1 MKIAVISDIHSNLE
15 ALEVVLK
22 KIENEKADKIYC
34 LGDIVGYGP
43 NPNECVNLIRSVA
56 DKVVMGN
63 HDSAVVNQTDILLFN
78 AYARE
83 ATEWTRRVITDDN
96 YEYIVELPLKKS
108 VNDLLLVH
116 STPLIPED
124 WNYILT
130 QYGADKQFNFFSEKV
145 CFVGHSHRSEVFKS
159 IDDRMI
165 INSGSVGQPRDGNP
179 EACFVIYDTE
189 TYEYKFHRKMY
200 DVKATFKKIVKVGL
214 NEFLGER
221 LLVGR

>member
-22 KIENEKADKIYC
+22 KIEIEKADKIYC

-83 ATEWTRRVITDDN
+83 ATEWTRRIITDDN
-96 YEYIVELPLKKS
+96 YEYLVELPLKKS

-130 QYGADKQFNFFSEKV
+130 QYGADLS
-145 CFVGHSHRSEVFKS
+145 
-159 IDDRMI
+159 
-165 INSGSVGQPRDGNP
+165 
-179 EACFVIYDTE
+179 
-189 TYEYKFHRKMY
+189 
-200 DVKATFKKIVKVGL
+200 L
-214 NEFLGER
+214 N
-221 LLVGR
+221 